1 MSKRTASWIVWSMC
15 ALSLAL
21 TALSLY
27 LLVLNLSNPDVPTH
41 TFWEVNTVIAIG
53 FTPVGALIVS
63 RSSPKNS
70 IGWLF
75 CATGLSFAMVHF
87 SAQYVRYALLA
98 APGSLPAGEAAAW
111 IYSWAWVPALG
122 LTVYSLLLFPD
133 GRLPSHR
140 WRWFFWLS
148 LLLIF
153 VGTISQA
160 FASGSLAD
168 TGVIYNPLGV
178 EGLPNTFK
186 LFQTLMFTLMFISAA
201 SLFVR
206 RLRARGIERQ
216 QLMWFTYTAT
226 LAISGSILAY
236 TLSEAMGS
244 AWLEWVGYVLTL
256 VGLIGTPISMGI
268 AILRYRLYEIDL
280 IINRTLVYG
289 ALTATLAVVYFVDI
303 VVFQEFFR
311 ALTGQTSQLAVVA
324 STLMIAALFSPLR
337 RRLQAFIVRRFYR
350 RKYDARKVL
359 EAFGSRLR
367 EQTDLEKLSED
378 LAEVVD
384 ETMQP
389 AHLSVILRS
398 EVPSSTTTT
407 TTTTT
412 TKEQGQQE
420 DQQTTRHEE
429 D

>member
-1 MSKRTASWIVWSMC
+1 MC

-21 TALSLY
+21 TAGSLF
-27 LLVLNLSNPDVPTH
+27 LLVLNLSHPDVPIDPY
-41 TFWEVNTVIAIG
+41 WEVNTVGAV
-53 FTPVGALIVS
+53 TLSTVGAVIVPHLS
-63 RSSPKNS
+63 TRNPVS
-70 IGWLF
+70 WLF

-87 SAQYVRYALLA
+87 SAQYARYALLA

-186 LFQTLMFTLMFISAA
+186 LFQTLLFTLMFISTA

-236 TLSEAMGS
+236 TLSEAIGS
-244 AWLEWVGYVLTL
+244 AWPGWVGYVLTL
-256 VGLIGTPISMGI
+256 VGLME
-268 AILRYRLYEIDL
+268 R
-280 IINRTLVYG
+280 
-289 ALTATLAVVYFVDI
+289 
-303 VVFQEFFR
+303 
-311 ALTGQTSQLAVVA
+311 
-324 STLMIAALFSPLR
+324 
-337 RRLQAFIVRRFYR
+337 
-350 RKYDARKVL
+350 
-359 EAFGSRLR
+359 
-367 EQTDLEKLSED
+367 
-378 LAEVVD
+378 
-384 ETMQP
+384 
-389 AHLSVILRS
+389 
-398 EVPSSTTTT
+398 
-407 TTTTT
+407 
-412 TKEQGQQE
+412 
-420 DQQTTRHEE
+420 
-429 D
+429 